1 MKSKN
6 DNLRYDRVRTY
17 FKLNKKSF
25 ILASITGVIYNSLM
39 ALVPIVQGKLID
51 AFNAQDDVKYIIK
64 FALTFLTFVIFI
76 QVNRYFKRYYVR
88 DFSNKMVLQMR
99 RVRKIHFCISN
110 LP

>member
-1 MKSKN
+1 MAGILMKSKN

-25 ILASITGVIYNSLM
+25 ILATITGVIYNSLM

-64 FALTFLTFVIFI
+64 LI
-76 QVNRYFKRYYVR
+76 YYIC
-88 DFSNKMVLQMR
+88 NM
-99 RVRKIHFCISN
+99 
-110 LP
+110 